1 MSKNVC
7 LSNFQFFDCSKKLPL
22 EGRIYRQNLYTK
34 TLEASTLKDSTFE
47 GVEDQGPR
55 NRGGRGVRTP
65 TGFEKLKSKYAIKTA
80 NFRFLGVNC
89 RIWAPTNVYCLRGP
103 CWRYTRIKS
112 TINMNFSNLP
122 KKEVKNNPLYTLS
135 NHCFPNLKVLVC

>member
-1 MSKNVC
+1 MVNEKSSFETKISTFTCHVSFNICVKLTKRSKFLYLKTSVC
-7 LSNFQFFDCSKKLPL
+7 QTFNSLTVAKKLPL

-80 NFRFLGVNC
+80 NFRFLWVNC

-103 CWRYTRIKS
+103 C
-112 TINMNFSNLP
+112 
-122 KKEVKNNPLYTLS
+122 
-135 NHCFPNLKVLVC
+135 